1 MLLKY
6 FYIIHK
12 NMKKKTTFQNTPKFH
27 FRKYP
32 KTSIILKIFLK
43 KRIFTN
49 LNQTSL
55 NSSFSKVWFFLLPD
69 KISYSIKSNH

>member
-1 MLLKY
+1 M
-6 FYIIHK
+6 
-12 NMKKKTTFQNTPKFH
+12 FQNTPNFY

-32 KTSIILKIFLK
+32 KTSIILEIFLK
-43 KRIFTN
+43 KRISTN
-49 LNQTSL
+49 LSQTSL